1 MARGFE
7 SKSTQDQQLEA
18 ENARAE
24 RKPNEKLGRDE
35 IERRKQRESLQMS
48 RTRVT
53 RELEATGSEHRRQ
66 QLRAALEYL
75 DNELK
80 KLG

>member
-7 SKSTQDQQLEA
+7 SKSTQDHQLEA

-24 RKPNEKLGRDE
+24 RPKEKVGREE
-35 IERRKQRESLQMS
+35 IERRKQRESLEMS
-48 RTRVT
+48 RMRIT
-53 RELEATGSEHRRQ
+53 RELEATRSENRRQ

-75 DNELK
+75 EDALK